1 MYDKGK
7 ILPGLLIFVAL
18 VTSPFWWNP
27 LFGKAGVKPE
37 PKLPADKKLQCVLP
51 AAEMKAKHMQVI
63 YDWRETV
70 VRGGGRILHTS
81 DGRTFDMSL
90 SNTCLK
96 QCHESK
102 KQFCDQCH
110 QYLAVQPF
118 CWDCHLVPKE
128 TT

>member
-18 VTSPFWWNP
+18 VTAPFWWNP
-27 LFGKAGVKPE
+27 LFGTAGTPQPKP
-37 PKLPADKKLQCVLP
+37 PADTKLQCVLP
-51 AAEMKAKHMQVI
+51 KQEMRAKHMQVI

-70 VRGGGRILHTS
+70 VREGDHRTWTAP
-81 DGRTFDMSL
+81 DGRTFQMSL
-90 SNTCLK
+90 SNTCLT
-96 QCHESK
+96 QCHEK
-102 KQFCDQCH
+102 KSDFCDQCH
-110 QYLAVQPF
+110 HYLAVQPF